1 MARGLPSGGPDA
13 RSGSACKPGSVP
25 RAGCPAR
32 GESHSSRPTIARRL
46 EHSHPD
52 TATTLARHRSS
63 GPLSTV
69 SLFELAPGGAC
80 LAAGHPAVARGLLP
94 HDFTLACS
102 HRPCERRAIGGVIS
116 VALSLGSPR
125 VGVTDLPVLRSPDFP
140 PVNGVC
146 SPATF
151 RPTSAGGA
159 HPIAARHPS
168 QTPQAK
174 PGQRAPA
181 RARCGRFGLHYRRP
195 ANRRPTDGP
204 ARAGR
209 DRGWRGRLDWRPRAR

>member
-1 MARGLPSGGPDA
+1 MARRLPPEGPDA

-25 RAGCPAR
+25 RPGCPGR
-32 GESHSSRPTIARRL
+32 DESHSSRPTIARRL

-52 TATTLARHRSS
+52 TAPTLARGRSS

-94 HDFTLACS
+94 HDFTLACARCS
-102 HRPCERRAIGGVIS
+102 CERRAIGGVFS

-151 RPTSAGGA
+151 RPTSAGSA
-159 HPIAARHPS
+159 HPNAGAR
-168 QTPQAK
+168 
-174 PGQRAPA
+174 PGKTDAPM
-181 RARCGRFGLHYRRP
+181 RRLHYRP
-195 ANRRPTDGP
+195 PGDP
-204 ARAGR
+204 R
-209 DRGWRGRLDWRPRAR
+209 D

>member
-1 MARGLPSGGPDA
+1 MARRLPPGGPDA

-46 EHSHPD
+46 ERSHPD

-80 LAAGHPAVARGLLP
+80 LAAGRPAVARGLLP
-94 HDFTLACS
+94 HDFTLACALRS
-102 HRPCERRAIGGVIS
+102 RERRAIGGVIS

-140 PVNGVC
+140 PVNGAC

-159 HPIAARHPS
+159 HPNAPGPSIQKPIPVQDPAGLRTRTRTRTRTPHPHAPGWAVRDSDRRIVDERHGLAIESALFIAS
-168 QTPQAK
+168 
-174 PGQRAPA
+174 
-181 RARCGRFGLHYRRP
+181 
-195 ANRRPTDGP
+195 
-204 ARAGR
+204 
-209 DRGWRGRLDWRPRAR
+209 